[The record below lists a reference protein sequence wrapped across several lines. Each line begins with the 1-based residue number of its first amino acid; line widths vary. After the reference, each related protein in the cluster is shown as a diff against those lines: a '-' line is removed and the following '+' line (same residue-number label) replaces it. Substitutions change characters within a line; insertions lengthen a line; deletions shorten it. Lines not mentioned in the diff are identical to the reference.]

1 MNCIRIFILRRK
13 QGVKHASLS
22 FRVKGLHYAWVTLG
36 IAIAMRLVSSVERTA
51 SGVLVAYL
59 VDPAGEFGWSRSVV
73 GLALSLQWIFS
84 GVFGPPAGWLGDRYG
99 LRRAMAVGALLFIA
113 TSVLI
118 GLITVP
124 WQFLLC
130 FGILMSAAL
139 AIFQVPL
146 ISAVT
151 MWFQKH
157 LGVAMGLLQSAQG
170 LANLLFAPLMVVL
183 LTDMGWRWAFWVP
196 GIVGGLLLL
205 LLTRFFRNEPA
216 EMGLRPLGADPGV
229 PIRHVQSGPIA
240 RVRTKVFLQ
249 QARRTAVFWNLIGIH
264 YWGCAGHA
272 IIIVYLADIIR
283 AQGLSLAT
291 GALVVGT
298 MFGVSSFTR
307 FAVPIVA
314 DRMSSKGAMALCFF
328 LQGLPIVLLFWAH
341 EAWHFYRF
349 AVLFGIGFG
358 GEMSAFPIINRQYYG
373 NAPIGTV
380 YGWQMLGA
388 GIGMASGAFLG
399 GVLRDLTGDYTLALV
414 CSFALSMT
422 GTVSILVLP
431 TTAHH
436 QIPEW
441 EASLPPEVRSN
452 TPARRTTSHGH

>member
-1 MNCIRIFILRRK
+1 M
-13 QGVKHASLS
+13 GVKPASLP
-22 FRVKGLHYAWVTLG
+22 FHVKGIHYAWVTLG
-36 IAIAMRLVSSVERTA
+36 IAIGMRLVSSVERTA
-51 SGVLVAYL
+51 SGVLVAYM

-99 LRRAMAVGALLFIA
+99 LRRTMAVGALLFLA

-118 GLITVP
+118 GLVTAP
-124 WQFLLC
+124 WQFILY

-146 ISAVT
+146 VSAVT
-151 MWFQKH
+151 LWFYRH

-170 LANLLFAPLMVVL
+170 LANVLFAPLMVVL
-183 LTDMGWRWAFWVP
+183 LTHLGWRWAFWGP

-205 LLTRFFRNEPA
+205 LLIRFFRNEPA
-216 EMGLRPLGADPGV
+216 EIGLRPLGADPKA
-229 PIRHVQSGPIA
+229 PIQPVQSGPRA
-240 RVRTKVFLQ
+240 RVRTTVFLQ
-249 QARRTAVFWNLIGIH
+249 QARRTFAFWNLIGIH

-272 IIIVYLADIIR
+272 IIVVYLADIVR

-291 GALVVGT
+291 GALVVST

-307 FAVPIVA
+307 FAVPILA
-314 DRMSSKGAMALCFF
+314 DRAGSKSAMALCFF
-328 LQGLPIVLLFWAH
+328 LQGLPIALLFWAH
-341 EAWHFYRF
+341 EAWHFYLF

-373 NAPIGTV
+373 SAPTGTV

-399 GVLRDLTGDYTLALV
+399 GVLRDLMGDYTLALV
-414 CSFALSMT
+414 CSFVLSLM
-422 GTVSILVLP
+422 GAMAILVLP
-431 TTAHH
+431 STTRH
-436 QIPEW
+436 QIPGW
-441 EASLPPEVRSN
+441 EEALPPEVRST
-452 TPARRTTSHGH
+452 TPVHTATS

>member
-1 MNCIRIFILRRK
+1 MSIKEI
-13 QGVKHASLS
+13 
-22 FRVKGLHYAWVTLG
+22 HYAWVTLG
-36 IAIAMRLVSSVERTA
+36 IAIAMRLVSSIERTA

-99 LRRAMAVGALLFIA
+99 LRRTMAVGALLFIA
-113 TSVLI
+113 VSMLI
-118 GLITVP
+118 GLVTAP
-124 WQFLLC
+124 WQFILY

-146 ISAVT
+146 ITAVT
-151 MWFQKH
+151 VWFHKH

-183 LTDMGWRWAFWVP
+183 LTELGWRWAFWLP
-196 GIVGGLLLL
+196 GLAGGLLLL
-205 LLTRFFRNEPA
+205 LLIRFFYNEPA
-216 EMGLRPLGADPGV
+216 EMGLRPLGADHRA
-229 PIRHVQSGPIA
+229 PIRQVQSGPVA

-272 IIIVYLADIIR
+272 IIIVYLADMVR

-291 GALVVGT
+291 AALVGGT

-314 DRMSSKGAMALCFF
+314 DRMGSKVAMALCFF
-328 LQGLPIVLLFWAH
+328 LQAMPILLLFWAH
-341 EAWHFYRF
+341 EAWQFYLF

-373 NAPIGTV
+373 NAPTGTV

-399 GVLRDLTGDYTLALV
+399 GVLRDLTGAYTLALL
-414 CSFALSMT
+414 CSFVLSLT
-422 GTVSILVLP
+422 GAVSILVLP

-436 QIPEW
+436 QMPEW
-441 EASLPPEVRSN
+441 EASLPPEARA
-452 TPARRTTSHGH
+452 TTAARRAASPGS